1 MDFLFRTTK
10 ADLINTLDTLQE
22 DINLQKR
29 QVNELIIKESRK
41 EKYITGDV
49 NIVKGIIEKLNY
61 EELSALQNIF
71 YQMEQHFYMCNRTE
85 EEQQAFI
92 KGLAEDIND
101 LPTARFVLEG
111 EDDEEEEDDWVIQ
124 NERKMVV

>member
-1 MDFLFRTTK
+1 MDFLIKRTK
-10 ADLINTLDTLQE
+10 EDLIDTLETLQE

-29 QVNELIIKESRK
+29 QINELIKKESRK

-111 EDDEEEEDDWVIQ
+111 EDDEEEEDDWVI
-124 NERKMVV
+124 